1 MRSIWQATFL
11 LLSLFLPVLA
21 SAQPAITDVSPNSA
35 ARGATV
41 GVQITGSET
50 IFQQDSEVT
59 SVVWLQQNGSRID
72 ATTVD
77 VTSATLLDATFEI
90 PGNAPV
96 GLWDVNV
103 EQVGGAVVTLL
114 DGFTILSGCGISDLA
129 AGTQTGC
136 VPASNTYTQQVIVT
150 FANPPSTGNLVVN
163 GQNFTI
169 GTSPQTVTL
178 TGLTANGNA
187 VNVTANFSAEVG
199 CSRTENSL
207 FTAPPSCAV
216 QPCSITDLAAGTQT
230 GCVPATNTYTQQVVV
245 TFANAPATGNLV
257 VNGQN
262 FTIGTS
268 PQTVTLTGLVANG
281 AAVNVTAAFSANTG
295 CSRTEN
301 SLFTAPASCAPV
313 CGISDLAAGTQ
324 TACVPATNTYTQ
336 QVIVT
341 FANAPA
347 TGNLVVNGQ
356 NFTIG
361 TSPQTVTLTGLVA
374 NGAAVNVTAS
384 FSANTTCSRT
394 ENALFTAPANCEV
407 QPCSIS
413 DLAAGT
419 QTGCVPATNTYTQQ
433 VIVTFANAPA
443 TGNLVVNGQTFT
455 IGTSPQTV
463 TLTGLNANGAA
474 VNVTANF
481 SANTGCSRTENAL
494 FTAPASCAPVCGISD
509 LAAGTQTPC
518 VPATNT
524 YTQEVI
530 VTFANAP
537 ATGNLVVNGQTFTIG
552 TSPQTVTLTGLNANG
567 AAVNVTAN
575 FSANT
580 SCSRTENALFTAP
593 ASCAPVCGISDLA
606 TGTQT
611 GCVPATNTYTQ
622 EVIVTFAN
630 PPATGNLVVNGQSFT
645 IGTSPQT
652 VTLTGLVA
660 NGAAVNVTASFSA
673 NTSCSRTE
681 NGLFTAPVSCTPVCS
696 ISDLAAG
703 TQTPCDPAN
712 NTYTQQV
719 VVTFT
724 NPPATGNLVVNGQSF
739 AIGVSP
745 QTVTLT
751 GLVSNGAAVD
761 VTASFSA
768 NTSCSRTENALF
780 TAPARCRQGDA
791 PDCSEAEPSIAK
803 LWPPNHK
810 FQKVSIRGV
819 TDPDGGDV
827 TITITGVTS
836 DEPVNGSDDGNTC
849 PDAKIKS
856 NGRVELRAERTGNG
870 NGRVYA
876 IHFTATDETDDS
888 CDGVVFVCVPPNKDS
903 VSCVRDETQYDV
915 TRCTAAKAGEE
926 SPGLPLVA
934 RAEGDQIAILITTEE
949 SGPVD
954 LALFDLRGRLVRR
967 LAARDFPAGE
977 HTLHWDGRD
986 TNGREVANGLYFVRV
1001 VMSGETHTSKTV
1013 WMR

>member
-1 MRSIWQATFL
+1 
-11 LLSLFLPVLA
+11 LPVLA

-50 IFQQDSEVT
+50 IFLQDSDVT

-90 PGNAPV
+90 PGNAPL

-136 VPASNTYTQQVIVT
+136 VPATNTYTQQVIVT

-245 TFANAPATGNLV
+245 TFAAAPSTGNLV
-257 VNGQN
+257 VNGQT
-262 FTIGTS
+262 FAIGTS

-281 AAVNVTAAFSANTG
+281 AAVNVTANFSANTT

-301 SLFTAPASCAPV
+301 ALFTAPASCAPV

-463 TLTGLNANGAA
+463 TLTGLNANGGA
-474 VNVTANF
+474 VNVTA
-481 SANTGCSRTENAL
+481 A
-494 FTAPASCAPVCGISD
+494 
-509 LAAGTQTPC
+509 
-518 VPATNT
+518 
-524 YTQEVI
+524 
-530 VTFANAP
+530 
-537 ATGNLVVNGQTFTIG
+537 
-552 TSPQTVTLTGLNANG
+552 
-567 AAVNVTAN
+567 

-606 TGTQT
+606 AGTQT

-673 NTSCSRTE
+673 NASCSRTE
-681 NGLFTAPVSCTPVCS
+681 T
-696 ISDLAAG
+696 
-703 TQTPCDPAN
+703 
-712 NTYTQQV
+712 
-719 VVTFT
+719 
-724 NPPATGNLVVNGQSF
+724 
-739 AIGVSP
+739 
-745 QTVTLT
+745 
-751 GLVSNGAAVD
+751 
-761 VTASFSA
+761 
-768 NTSCSRTENALF
+768 ALF

-827 TITITGVTS
+827 HSTITGVTS
-836 DEPVNGSDDGNTC
+836 DEPVNGNGDGNTC

-856 NGRVELRAERTGNG
+856 NGRVELRAERSGDG

-888 CDGVVFVCVPPNKDS
+888 CDGVVFVCVPPNKS
-903 VSCVRDETQYDV
+903 SESCVRDETQYDV

-954 LALFDLRGRLVRR
+954 LAIFDLRGRLVRR

-1001 VMSGETHTSKTV
+1001 VMSGEAHTSKTV

>member
-11 LLSLFLPVLA
+11 LLSFFLPVLA
-21 SAQPAITDVSPNSA
+21 SAQPTILAVNPTSA
-35 ARGATV
+35 TRGATV
-41 GVQITGSET
+41 GVQITGSQT
-50 IFQQDSEVT
+50 IFLQDSEVT
-59 SVVWLQQNGSRID
+59 SVVWLSQNGPRID

-77 VTSATLLDATFEI
+77 VTSATLLDATFVI
-90 PGNAPV
+90 PGNAPL
-96 GLWDVNV
+96 GLWDVNA
-103 EQVGGAVVTLL
+103 EQVGGAVVTLVN
-114 DGFTILSGCGISDLA
+114 GFTILSACGISDLA
-129 AGTQTGC
+129 AGTQTSC
-136 VPASNTYTQQVIVT
+136 VPATNTYTQQVVVT
-150 FANPPSTGNLVVN
+150 FANPPASGNLVVN

-178 TGLTANGNA
+178 TGLTANGAA
-187 VNVTANFSAEVG
+187 VNVTANFSAEMG

-216 QPCSITDLAAGTQT
+216 QPCSISDLAAGTQT
-230 GCVPATNTYTQQVVV
+230 ACVPATNTYTQAVVV
-245 TFANAPATGNLV
+245 TFANPPATGNLV

-262 FTIGTS
+262 FAIGTS

-281 AAVNVTAAFSANTG
+281 AAVNVTASFSANTG

-301 SLFTAPASCAPV
+301 SLFTAPANCAPV

-341 FANAPA
+341 FANPPA

-361 TSPQTVTLTGLVA
+361 TSPQTVTLTGLAA

-384 FSANTTCSRT
+384 FSANTSCSRT
-394 ENALFTAPANCEV
+394 ENSLFTAPAN
-407 QPCSIS
+407 
-413 DLAAGT
+413 
-419 QTGCVPATNTYTQQ
+419 
-433 VIVTFANAPA
+433 
-443 TGNLVVNGQTFT
+443 
-455 IGTSPQTV
+455 
-463 TLTGLNANGAA
+463 
-474 VNVTANF
+474 
-481 SANTGCSRTENAL
+481 
-494 FTAPASCAPVCGISD
+494 CAPVCGISD
-509 LAAGTQTPC
+509 LAAGTQTSC

-524 YTQEVI
+524 YTQQVV
-530 VTFANAP
+530 VTFANPP
-537 ATGNLVVNGQTFTIG
+537 ATGNLVVNGQNFTIG
-552 TSPQTVTLTGLNANG
+552 TSPQTVTLTGLASNG
-567 AAVNVTAN
+567 AAVNATAS

-593 ASCAPVCGISDLA
+593 ANCAPVCGISDLA
-606 TGTQT
+606 AGTQT
-611 GCVPATNTYTQ
+611 ACVPANNTYTQ
-622 EVIVTFAN
+622 AVIVTFAN
-630 PPATGNLVVNGQSFT
+630 PPSTGNLVVNGQSFA

-681 NGLFTAPVSCTPVCS
+681 NS
-696 ISDLAAG
+696 
-703 TQTPCDPAN
+703 
-712 NTYTQQV
+712 
-719 VVTFT
+719 
-724 NPPATGNLVVNGQSF
+724 
-739 AIGVSP
+739 
-745 QTVTLT
+745 
-751 GLVSNGAAVD
+751 
-761 VTASFSA
+761 
-768 NTSCSRTENALF
+768 LF

-791 PDCSEAEPSIAK
+791 PDCSEAEPSIAN

-827 TITITGVTS
+827 DITITGVTS

-849 PDAKIKS
+849 PDAKIRS
-856 NGRVELRAERTGNG
+856 DGRVELRAERSGDG

-888 CDGVVFVCVPPNKDS
+888 CDGVVFVCVPPS
-903 VSCVRDETQYDV
+903 IGGTCIRDETQYEV
-915 TRCTAAKAGEE
+915 TRCSAAKAGPSE

-934 RAEGDQIAILITTEE
+934 RAEGDQIAIVITTATA
-949 SGPVD
+949 GPVD
-954 LALFDLRGRLVRR
+954 LAIFDLRGRLVRR
-967 LAARDFPAGE
+967 LAAQDFPAGE
-977 HTLHWDGRD
+977 HALHWDGRD
-986 TNGREVANGLYFVRV
+986 ANGREAANGLYFVRL
-1001 VMSGETHTSKTV
+1001 VMSGEAHTSKTV